1 MKRQAFMLSVMVLM
15 LTGLM
20 FLPFASTQALA
31 SSSSHDSHEEAASGD
46 AHGSGHDELPGEVP
60 FDRPVKEIVES
71 LAPMNESE
79 LFPCSDCHDEDW
91 ETDPERRDLDE
102 PHDEI
107 PGAFLHHDVENRW
120 CLDCHSAK
128 SRDNLRLINGDRVKF
143 NEYYRVCEQCHRR
156 IYREWKMG
164 VHGKRTGN
172 WNGEKEMMHCAQ
184 CHNPHNPPFQAIKPM
199 PAPRKPLDIKKS
211 DDKHASSADKH

>member
-1 MKRQAFMLSVMVLM
+1 MKRPDFMLSLMVLM
-15 LTGLM
+15 LAGLM
-20 FLPFASTQALA
+20 FLPVTSSYVFASGG
-31 SSSSHDSHEEAASGD
+31 SDSNEEAAGD
-46 AHGSGHDELPGEVP
+46 AHGTPHGELPGEVP
-60 FDRPVKEIVES
+60 FDRPVEEIVGS
-71 LAPMNESE
+71 LAPMNEYD

-91 ETDPERRDLDE
+91 ETDYERRDLDE

-107 PGAFLHHDVENRW
+107 PGAILHHDEDNRW

-128 SRDNLRLINGDRVKF
+128 KRDMLRLINGDRVKF

-164 VHGKRTGN
+164 VHGKRIGF
-172 WNGEKEMMHCAQ
+172 WNGEKVKMHCAE

-199 PAPRKPLDIKKS
+199 PAPRKPLDIKKKKN
-211 DDKHASSADKH
+211 KHASTAGKH